1 MQISPETIQLYG
13 LIRAIFIIL
22 DIFLLAFFIFLIIK
36 AWKFVPNFE
45 KITETEK
52 IYTLG
57 NVILQERWES
67 IIARSKINTQES
79 IKHAILDA
87 DNMVDELLA
96 RMGLKGEHMADRL
109 ENLSSEDFGS
119 LNRLWAAHRVKNNLI
134 HEPGFVISQEDAQK
148 TIADYGSFLKEIGVI
163 TK

>member
-1 MQISPETIQLYG
+1 MQISPETIKLYEF
-13 LIRAIFIIL
+13 IRTIFIIL
-22 DIFLLAFFIFLIIK
+22 DIFFLVFFIFLIIK
-36 AWKFVPNFE
+36 AWRFIPKFRGIPAS
-45 KITETEK
+45 EK

-57 NVILQERWES
+57 NVILQERWDS

-87 DNMVDELLA
+87 DNMVDELLE
-96 RMGLKGEHMADRL
+96 RMELKGEHMADRL

-119 LNRLWAAHRVKNNLI
+119 LNRLLAAHKVRNNLV

-148 TIADYGSFLKEIGVI
+148 AIADYGSFLKEIGVI

>member
-1 MQISPETIQLYG
+1 MDNTNGFIPLYEFFK
-13 LIRAIFIIL
+13 AIFIFL
-22 DIFLLAFFIFLIIK
+22 DIFFLAFFIFIIMK
-36 AWKFVPNFE
+36 AWRFIPKFRGLPSPE
-45 KITETEK
+45 KV
-52 IYTLG
+52 YTLG

-87 DNMVDELLA
+87 DSMVDELLE

-119 LNRLWAAHRVKNNLI
+119 LNRLWAAHRVRNNLI
-134 HEPGFVISQEDAQK
+134 HEPGFVVSQEDAQK